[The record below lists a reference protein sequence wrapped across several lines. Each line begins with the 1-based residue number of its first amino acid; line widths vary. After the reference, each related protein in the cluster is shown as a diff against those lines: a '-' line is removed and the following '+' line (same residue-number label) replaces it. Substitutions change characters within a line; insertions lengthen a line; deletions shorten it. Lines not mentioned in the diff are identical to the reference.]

1 MPPFKSVNDPKWNEA
16 CEAMQKELDEIER
29 KRIESAKRALRYAY
43 WRNFDKLPSVWVARD
58 EDGTLWIY
66 QGKPVKACGM
76 FHCGSIGDMFQIDGS
91 AYPEIT
97 FDNSPVKVKLMFI
110 DA

>member
-1 MPPFKSVNDPKWNEA
+1 MPPFKNVNDPKWNEA

-29 KRIESAKRALRYAY
+29 KRIESAKKAIRDAY
-43 WRNFDKLPSVWVARD
+43 WRNFDRLPSVWVARD

-66 QGKPVKACGM
+66 DGKPREAFGM
-76 FHCGSIGDMFQIDGS
+76 FHCGSIGDLLQIDGS
-91 AYPEIT
+91 AYPDIT
-97 FDNSPVKVKLMFI
+97 YENSPVKVKLMLI